1 VKASFTKRNSISN
14 NSVEWSSEI
23 SLTDTF
29 PRTKQ
34 AKYFELMVDTGT
46 EIIALY
52 LESMLSMSLFLDG

>member
-1 VKASFTKRNSISN
+1 MSI

-34 AKYFELMVDTGT
+34 AKSFEFMVDTGT
-46 EIIALY
+46 EIMALY
-52 LESMLSMSLFLDG
+52 LESMSVHGCQSLIAYS